1 MRFTPRKTCE
11 MFWAACICGV
21 WLAFTT
27 PRQTIPLLKPSDSG
41 VGFMSCATKRSYGML
56 VASALY
62 SQPVICLRPPS
73 M

>member
-1 MRFTPRKTCE
+1 MKIWE
-11 MFWAACICGV
+11 MCWAACICGF

-27 PRQTIPLLKPSDSG
+27 PRQTMPLVKPSECSEGLTSSYTNLSYGLLLKSDP
-41 VGFMSCATKRSYGML
+41 
-56 VASALY
+56 Y